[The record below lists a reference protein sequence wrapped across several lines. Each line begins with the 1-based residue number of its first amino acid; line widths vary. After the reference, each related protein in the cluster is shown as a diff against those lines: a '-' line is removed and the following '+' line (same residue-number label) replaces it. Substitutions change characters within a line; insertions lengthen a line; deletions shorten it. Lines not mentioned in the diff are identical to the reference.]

1 MSKNNSTFVCD
12 PGNLSRNC
20 TENGWSDVQ
29 PVVAV
34 ACLSNSTDGPSEVS
48 RTSDVQIL
56 RSLSENRSWKRLEE
70 ILKTTTTLSFCVINQ
85 NECHVPHSW
94 GGSCSLQTSYSHCG
108 RDAREDRQQT
118 DRKPSSNTF
127 IADLTLLCLFV
138 KREKKRF
145 VPVHHSVSVLQSY
158 LKDFQTAESSNELS
172 TGFCTVETLY

>member
-1 MSKNNSTFVCD
+1 MSKINSTFVCD

-85 NECHVPHSW
+85 NECHVSHSW

-108 RDAREDRQQT
+108 RDTREDLQQT

-127 IADLTLLCLFV
+127 IADLTLLCFFV
-138 KREKKRF
+138 KREKNVLFQCIIRF
-145 VPVHHSVSVLQSY
+145 QCCRV
-158 LKDFQTAESSNELS
+158 T
-172 TGFCTVETLY
+172 